1 MTRRFRSCLVS
12 FACVLSLVF
21 GAWVVSSA
29 SDPSLAGAISKQT
42 SAETPRSFLAA
53 LAGALR
59 KGDTRFLFDR
69 LNPAVLYIDGSA
81 SCHRYLSTLKDSTA
95 HIEVLG
101 IGSTGPYLYKSRGR
115 SATVAGTTTVS
126 VLETLHGVTGVTAVH
141 VSKHDGHYT
150 WFTWCV
156 AGKASAPSSASAS
169 GVVSLEEAALA
180 PYLGTYSGTWAD
192 TRFNVGGSIT
202 VVVAIDKPNQT
213 LDISLTFTGPLFGAP
228 APGTESLPPIS
239 LANMTFGSPI
249 TGTSAIFGPYTVTY
263 NASGTIKVTM
273 PSCPPGSC
281 TLTGTLQPGKFT
293 GTVAVVLHDGST
305 SQGTVNLTRE

>member
-1 MTRRFRSCLVS
+1 MFRSP
-12 FACVLSLVF
+12 ACSHLCSGL
-21 GAWVVSSA
+21 GWSRAPSTQ
-29 SDPSLAGAISKQT
+29 SLAGASAKDT
-42 SAETPRSFLAA
+42 SSETPTSFLAA

-59 KGDTRFLFDR
+59 VGNTQFLFDR
-69 LNPAVLYIDGSA
+69 LNPAVLHINGSA
-81 SCHRYLSTLKDSTA
+81 TCRRYLSTLKDSTA
-95 HIEVLG
+95 HIKVLG
-101 IGSTGPYLYKSRGR
+101 IGSTGPYLYKSRGK

-150 WFTWCV
+150 WLTSCQT
-156 AGKASAPSSASAS
+156 GKASTPSSPSTS
-169 GVVSLEEAALA
+169 GVVALEAALA

-192 TRFNVGGSIT
+192 TRFKVGGSIT
-202 VVVAIDKPNQT
+202 VVVAIDKANEA
-213 LDISLTFTGPLFGAP
+213 LDISLTFTGPLFGSP

-239 LANMTFGSPI
+239 LANLTFGSPI
-249 TGTSAIFGPYTVTY
+249 TGTSAIFGPYAVTY
-263 NASGTIKVTM
+263 NASGTVTVTM